1 MLLFA
6 HPFLLDMAIKYKYRP
21 KKGCGGMTYYGQFK
35 RTLSLCSQKQL
46 KVIFEEGNKF
56 VERYEANPK

>member
-1 MLLFA
+1 
-6 HPFLLDMAIKYKYRP
+6 
-21 KKGCGGMTYYGQFK
+21 MTYYGQFK

-46 KVIFEEGNKF
+46 KLIFEEGNKF

>member
-1 MLLFA
+1 VLLFA

-46 KVIFEEGNKF
+46 KLILEEGNKF
-56 VERYEANPK
+56 VEGYEANSK